1 MDGRR
6 ALAVLGLT
14 SLVGSLALAVGPP
27 PARPAVGYS
36 PAAGVT
42 SATIAVPVATQSP
55 APEIE
60 QGAAVSLAHRSDAPA
75 PLPDTPNCLVVRC
88 VALTFDDGPIAD
100 TGRLLG
106 ILASAGV
113 KATFFD
119 VGEMAAQ
126 SPDAVRAE
134 LAAGHEVGN
143 HSWSHPQLTRLSDGQ
158 VGDQVDRTA
167 QELASIDGLHPM
179 LFRPPYGA
187 VNDRVCAVLAAQ
199 GDPVILWSVDT
210 LDWLHRNA
218 DSVYRRAVDGVRP
231 GSIVLMHDIH
241 PTTVDAVPRII
252 AELTRRGYTFV
263 TVSELYGGNLEPGAI
278 YTGREQE
285 WDQQH
290 RRAAE
295 ESAPVRTDTGP
306 TDSAQTDSRQTDSQ
320 QAATTAPVPQPAPAR
335 TGLEQTDPQL
345 SDTDAPPAA
354 STP

>member
-1 MDGRR
+1 M
-6 ALAVLGLT
+6 
-14 SLVGSLALAVGPP
+14 VGSLALAVGPP
-27 PARPAVGYS
+27 PARPAVPDHPVSGGT
-36 PAAGVT
+36 AA
-42 SATIAVPVATQSP
+42 SIAAPVSTQRP
-55 APEIE
+55 APQVE
-60 QGAAVSLAHRSDAPA
+60 QGAAVSLAHRSEAPA
-75 PLPDTPNCLVVRC
+75 AVPDTPNCLVVRC

-100 TGRLLG
+100 TRRLLG

-187 VNDRVCAVLAAQ
+187 VNGRVRALLAAQ

-218 DSVYRRAVDGVRP
+218 DSVYRRAVEGARP
-231 GSIVLMHDIH
+231 GSIVLMHDVH
-241 PTTVDAVPRII
+241 PTTIDAVPRII

-263 TVSELYGGNLEPGAI
+263 TVSELYGGSLEPGAI
-278 YTGREQE
+278 YSGREQE

-290 RRAAE
+290 RPAAE
-295 ESAPVRTDTGP
+295 ESAPVRTAP
-306 TDSAQTDSRQTDSQ
+306 EQTDSPQP
-320 QAATTAPVPQPAPAR
+320 ATTAPAPQSAPAR
-335 TGLEQTDPQL
+335 PATTAPAPQSAPAGTVVEQPDPQL
-345 SDTDAPPAA
+345 SDIDAPPAA
-354 STP
+354 SAP